1 MTDSIEIVE
10 EADGVQM
17 NLLAEALGKGKVP
30 EPGAAAEYT
39 EGEVGA
45 VAADTAEVGV
55 AVMLDFP
62 VLSVGVDPYLMGRPC
77 RVPLPKSSRRSA
89 SRARCVEP
97 AEARQSS
104 RRRARQAPP
113 APTGAP
119 GDGPVAMP

>member
-39 EGEVGA
+39 EVGA

-62 VLSVGVDPYLMGRPC
+62 VLSVGVDAVGPEGLDRP
-77 RVPLPKSSRRSA
+77 S
-89 SRARCVEP
+89 
-97 AEARQSS
+97 
-104 RRRARQAPP
+104 
-113 APTGAP
+113 TGARAAVEVRQ
-119 GDGPVAMP
+119 GRKVRQGGKAVRCCPVAHTA